1 MTRSFL
7 AMSMNLATDEHRFIS
22 NSRSAVCL
30 ICASS
35 VLVSPFVLAENTASL
50 TILHARNSVG
60 GLRFK
65 DRRQRNFYA
74 IRCCAQL
81 GTQKLALADA
91 YGARL
96 LRN

>member
-1 MTRSFL
+1 
-7 AMSMNLATDEHRFIS
+7 MSMNLATDEHRFTQIHFQFS
-22 NSRSAVCL
+22 
-30 ICASS
+30 ICRLTDLRFI
-35 VLVSPFVLAENTASL
+35 VLVAPFVLAETTASL
-50 TILHARNSVG
+50 TILHARNSLG

-91 YGARL
+91 DGTRL